1 MDKLFKIRYETAKQ
15 DTIDFKKEIY
25 NMKTFYPDDPNLSD
39 RDKELVE
46 RTYYLFKTIRKL
58 LKTFADN
65 SKCKRSLYVHKIEP
79 RIDNCFAEAKCASSM
94 YTQMSFIYEQVV
106 HDIRFDNCRD
116 DYIICLLYTS
126 PSPRDLSTS
135 RMPSSA

>member
-15 DTIDFKKEIY
+15 DTINFKKEIY

-46 RTYYLFKTIRKL
+46 RTYYMFKVIRKL

-65 SKCKRSLYVHKIEP
+65 KKCARGLYVNKIEP

-106 HDIRFDNCRD
+106 HDIRFNNCRD
-116 DYIICLLYTS
+116 DYIIAMNSL
-126 PSPRDLSTS
+126 
-135 RMPSSA
+135 

>member
-1 MDKLFKIRYETAKQ
+1 MDKMFKIRYETAKMR
-15 DTIDFKKEIY
+15 TIDFNKEIY

-39 RDKELVE
+39 EDKRLVE

-79 RIDNCFAEAKCASSM
+79 RIDQCFAEAKCASSM

-106 HDIRFDNCRD
+106 HDIRFNNCRD
-116 DYIICLLYTS
+116 DYIIAMNSL
-126 PSPRDLSTS
+126 
-135 RMPSSA
+135 

>member
-1 MDKLFKIRYETAKQ
+1 MDKMFKLRYETAKQ
-15 DTIDFKKEIY
+15 DKVNFKKEIY

-46 RTYYLFKTIRKL
+46 RTYYMFKVIRKL

-65 SKCKRSLYVHKIEP
+65 KANSRGLYLHKIEP

-94 YTQMSFIYEQVV
+94 YTQMGFIYEQVV
-106 HDIRFDNCRD
+106 HDIRFNNIRD
-116 DYIICLLYTS
+116 DYIIAMNKL
-126 PSPRDLSTS
+126 
-135 RMPSSA
+135 

>member
-1 MDKLFKIRYETAKQ
+1 MDKMFKLRYEVAKS
-15 DTIDFKKEIY
+15 DNVDLKREIY
-25 NMKTFYPDDPNLSD
+25 NPKTFYPDDPNLSD
-39 RDKELVE
+39 EDKRLVD

-65 SKCKRSLYVHKIEP
+65 SKCKRGLYVNKIEP

-106 HDIRFDNCRD
+106 HDIRFNNCRD
-116 DYIICLLYTS
+116 DYIIAMNSL
-126 PSPRDLSTS
+126 
-135 RMPSSA
+135 

>member
-15 DTIDFKKEIY
+15 DTINFKKEIY

-46 RTYYLFKTIRKL
+46 RTYYLFKVIRKL

-65 SKCKRSLYVHKIEP
+65 KKCARGWYVNKIEP

-116 DYIICLLYTS
+116 DYIIAMNKL
-126 PSPRDLSTS
+126 
-135 RMPSSA
+135 

>member
-15 DTIDFKKEIY
+15 DTIDFNKEIY
-25 NMKTFYPDDPNLSD
+25 NMKTFYPDDPNLTVLEKD
-39 RDKELVE
+39 YVE
-46 RTYYLFKTIRKL
+46 RTYHLFKVIRKL

-65 SKCKRSLYVHKIEP
+65 NKCKRGLYVNKIEP

-94 YTQMSFIYEQVV
+94 YTQMNFIYEQVV

-116 DYIICLLYTS
+116 DYIIAMNSL
-126 PSPRDLSTS
+126 
-135 RMPSSA
+135 

>member
-1 MDKLFKIRYETAKQ
+1 MDKMFKLRYETAKQ

-39 RDKELVE
+39 EDKRLVE

-65 SKCKRSLYVHKIEP
+65 KKCARGLYVNKIEP

-116 DYIICLLYTS
+116 DYIIA
-126 PSPRDLSTS
+126 
-135 RMPSSA
+135 MNKF

>member
-1 MDKLFKIRYETAKQ
+1 MDKLFKIRYEYAKAR
-15 DTIDFKKEIY
+15 TIDFNKEIY

-79 RIDNCFAEAKCASSM
+79 RIDQCFADAKCASSM

-116 DYIICLLYTS
+116 DYIIAMNSL
-126 PSPRDLSTS
+126 
-135 RMPSSA
+135 

>member
-15 DTIDFKKEIY
+15 DTINFKKEIY

-46 RTYYLFKTIRKL
+46 RTYYLFKVIRKL

-79 RIDNCFAEAKCASSM
+79 RIDQCFADAKCASSM

-116 DYIICLLYTS
+116 DYIIAMNSL
-126 PSPRDLSTS
+126 
-135 RMPSSA
+135 

>member
-1 MDKLFKIRYETAKQ
+1 MDKLFKIRYEYAKAR
-15 DTIDFKKEIY
+15 TIDFNKEIY

-39 RDKELVE
+39 EDKRLVE

-79 RIDNCFAEAKCASSM
+79 RIDQCFADAKCASSM

-116 DYIICLLYTS
+116 DYIIA
-126 PSPRDLSTS
+126 
-135 RMPSSA
+135 MNKF

>member
-1 MDKLFKIRYETAKQ
+1 MDKMFKIRYETAKMG
-15 DTIDFKKEIY
+15 TIDFNKEIY

-46 RTYYLFKTIRKL
+46 RTYHTFKVIRKL

-65 SKCKRSLYVHKIEP
+65 KKCARGLYVNKIEP

-116 DYIICLLYTS
+116 DYIIAMNSL
-126 PSPRDLSTS
+126 
-135 RMPSSA
+135 

>member
-39 RDKELVE
+39 EDKRLVE

-79 RIDNCFAEAKCASSM
+79 RIDQCFAEAKCASSM
-94 YTQMSFIYEQVV
+94 YTEMNFIYEQVT

-116 DYIICLLYTS
+116 DYIIA
-126 PSPRDLSTS
+126 
-135 RMPSSA
+135 MNKF

>member
-1 MDKLFKIRYETAKQ
+1 MDKMFKIRYETAKQ

-46 RTYYLFKTIRKL
+46 RTYYLFKVVRKL

-65 SKCKRSLYVHKIEP
+65 SKCKRGLYVAKIEP
-79 RIDNCFAEAKCASSM
+79 QIDQCFAEAKCASSM
-94 YTQMSFIYEQVV
+94 WQRMLVIYDQVT
-106 HDIRFDNCRD
+106 HDIAMDNCRD
-116 DYIICLLYTS
+116 DYIIAMNKL
-126 PSPRDLSTS
+126 
-135 RMPSSA
+135 

>member
-1 MDKLFKIRYETAKQ
+1 MFKNRYEVAKS
-15 DTIDFKKEIY
+15 DICKLSIKEIY

-39 RDKELVE
+39 EDKRLVE
-46 RTYYLFKTIRKL
+46 RTYYLFKVIRKL

-106 HDIRFDNCRD
+106 HDIRFNNCRD
-116 DYIICLLYTS
+116 DYIIAMNSL
-126 PSPRDLSTS
+126 
-135 RMPSSA
+135 

>member
-1 MDKLFKIRYETAKQ
+1 MDKMFKTRYEVAKS
-15 DTIDFKKEIY
+15 DNVDLKREIY
-25 NMKTFYPDDPNLSD
+25 NPKTFYPDDPNLSD
-39 RDKELVE
+39 EDKRLVE
-46 RTYYLFKTIRKL
+46 RTYYMFKVIRKL

-65 SKCKRSLYVHKIEP
+65 KKCARGLYVNKIEP

-116 DYIICLLYTS
+116 DYIIAMNKL
-126 PSPRDLSTS
+126 
-135 RMPSSA
+135 